1 MSDPITRDEELAQL
15 RAENARLSSVDEE
28 LAHLRAQNARLKAE
42 QESQGPVTVRVLPPE
57 TRAVMPTRA
66 EMKELFDAVN
76 AHWPRDFENVEHDA
90 FAAAFCALATIH
102 RQQDLDSSHSPG
114 HWVALANQRLHGSGA
129 TSFHAFLAAVAA
141 WSDIAVSDWRLKE
154 TEGVPLEFG
163 LNEYVGRLPIDQWR
177 ATLRGEF
184 VKPIDPR
191 PKRHKAS
198 PEPSILIDGRPLP
211 DSQRFTGPRYWIDF

>member
-1 MSDPITRDEELAQL
+1 M
-15 RAENARLSSVDEE
+15 
-28 LAHLRAQNARLKAE
+28 
-42 QESQGPVTVRVLPPE
+42 RVLAPE
-57 TRAVMPTRA
+57 IHAVWPTCV
-66 EMKELFDAVN
+66 ELKELFDVVVG
-76 AHWPRDFENVEHDA
+76 HWPEFAVVEHDA
-90 FAAAFCALATIH
+90 FVRTFRILGGFH
-102 RQQDLDSSHSPG
+102 RQADLDHEHTVG
-114 HWVALANQRLHGSGA
+114 HWVSTINERLSKRGEQGIRYMDL
-129 TSFHAFLAAVAA
+129 LAAVVA
-141 WSDIAVSDWRLKE
+141 WGDIAVTDWRLKE